1 LIAPTGAL
9 CRRGMLDRLAH
20 HIRIEW
26 WARRD
31 SGSRPR
37 ISRLEGTEKS
47 EISQMIA
54 TLWDFQL
61 LGVYRVTQWPNWS
74 APIQIRHITATI
86 RGHM

>member
-1 LIAPTGAL
+1 
-9 CRRGMLDRLAH
+9 
-20 HIRIEW
+20 
-26 WARRD
+26 
-31 SGSRPR
+31 
-37 ISRLEGTEKS
+37 
-47 EISQMIA
+47 MIG